1 MDAQILGFYVAD
13 PDVGAS
19 FWLGQDRFIPID
31 RWLNEMFTP
40 VSYQT
45 PHTGSPGDLWQNRMV
60 TIQRSW
66 TVSGPTQAG
75 QRNALPSSYA

>member
-1 MDAQILGFYVAD
+1 
-13 PDVGAS
+13 
-19 FWLGQDRFIPID
+19 
-31 RWLNEMFTP
+31 MFTP

-75 QRNALPSSYA
+75 QHNALPSSYA